1 MSPRVRFW
9 PIADVRPGEPAAA
22 MQMSASDPK
31 RTSGSRIRLVAI
43 LQSTVGQLCKPG
55 ANACCGDQG
64 KPGAEEPSREQRFSG
79 SERRGADLYGDLVQ
93 QTGVVKLRCEAAAAH
108 DPHIPTV
115 GSREHLR
122 VRRAYVAVS
131 ERYVG
136 TFKKDG

>member
-1 MSPRVRFW
+1 M
-9 PIADVRPGEPAAA
+9 
-22 MQMSASDPK
+22 
-31 RTSGSRIRLVAI
+31 AI
-43 LQSTVGQLCKPG
+43 LQNTVGQLCKPG

-122 VRRAYVAVS
+122 VSRANVAVG

-136 TFKKDG
+136 TFNLGNSRLVKTQVGWVYGHAVSVCSETVPALRRIHS